1 LKSGPVVATMGDIGT
16 SSVKSLEQLGVSEKL
31 HSFRFHDQ
39 EIAALFDPPHL
50 KWWNAGL

>member
-1 LKSGPVVATMGDIGT
+1 MRDLGT
-16 SSVKSLEQLGVSEKL
+16 SNVKSLKLLDVSEKV

-50 KWWNAGL
+50 LKWWNAGL